1 MYILRTLYTN
11 YISSISEFDYMIY
24 FLDTNAKAL
33 LFGYKDEMFSFKTL
47 FMLRKPREIVEN
59 ISDED
64 IKLEEDEIIDN
75 VDYDVFEPT

>member
-1 MYILRTLYTN
+1 
-11 YISSISEFDYMIY
+11 
-24 FLDTNAKAL
+24 
-33 LFGYKDEMFSFKTL
+33 MFSFKTL
-47 FMLRKPREIVEN
+47 FMLRKPREIVES